1 MRLIPVF
8 GGYLHFL
15 WLLGSVP
22 LDHLYPRHTQYISKP
37 LSESDTCRQGG
48 RTRKY
53 SSRWRSRTR
62 QSLGV
67 GSPWASQGRVSRPGR
82 KGFKSNKSWSMTS
95 RHALRTARSRAAR
108 GLGGVRV
115 NWPADWDDC
124 CCCRL
129 SVDFLHQQWTTIETN
144 HNTVS
149 QAQLFT
155 VSHMTYTLML
165 WWSACLLIT
174 FPCRWVEQNI
184 SSTGVFPQLNSTLP
198 QTISGFSFTQIFALC
213 HSTCPDTHV
222 IITDDSHLTVRFFFV
237 FF

>member
-15 WLLGSVP
+15 RLLGSVP

-82 KGFKSNKSWSMTS
+82 KGFKSSKSWSMTS
-95 RHALRTARSRAAR
+95 RHARRTARSRAAR

-129 SVDFLHQQWTTIETN
+129 SVDFLHRQWTTINPLWDHTHLCSSN
-144 HNTVS
+144 RSNCSLHWS
-149 QAQLFT
+149 GRSLQL
-155 VSHMTYTLML
+155 SHTALNKL
-165 WWSACLLIT
+165 FLGHSDSVPWS
-174 FPCRWVEQNI
+174 
-184 SSTGVFPQLNSTLP
+184 SSLENWKAVLRGSWN
-198 QTISGFSFTQIFALC
+198 
-213 HSTCPDTHV
+213 
-222 IITDDSHLTVRFFFV
+222 
-237 FF
+237 